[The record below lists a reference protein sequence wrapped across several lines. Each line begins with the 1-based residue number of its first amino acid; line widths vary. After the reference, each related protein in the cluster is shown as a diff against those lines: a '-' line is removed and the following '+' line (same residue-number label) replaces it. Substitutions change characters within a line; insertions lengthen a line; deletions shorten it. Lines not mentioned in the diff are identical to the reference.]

1 LIKSPLSATFIPIC
15 ADAFSGRM
23 EINMRVFLS
32 KNPDGPF
39 YDAAGNPAVLGTST
53 NLDNIGL
60 KVMGNYKF
68 SSLDTAYMA
77 CGHNSVLRDDDGKWY
92 LFYHARFN
100 NGTEYHEVRVH
111 SMYFNEEG

>member
-1 LIKSPLSATFIPIC
+1 
-15 ADAFSGRM
+15 
-23 EINMRVFLS
+23 MRVFLS